1 VTVGGSGSNEV
12 GVASRAK
19 ITIPFEAKPTD
30 GPMGRTTSPPQEP
43 RTMKMIVFFV
53 TASLL
58 AAVGSARAQDKSAPK
73 LNLDVLEKLYDTK
86 MKSVVVTEEK
96 SHVKTKITITF
107 DFTKNV
113 TDLELLN
120 LTFAA
125 SPGIPYRFDALPLIF
140 HFFDEDNVCI
150 EKIIIGAIEGDLTGV
165 RGDAFRVFLYCP
177 TESFKKAKRIEA
189 RYYLPLPK

>member
-1 VTVGGSGSNEV
+1 MDREWHFGPTCDVTVGGLESNEV
-12 GVASRAK
+12 EATSRAK
-19 ITIPFEAKPTD
+19 ITNPFEVKPTD

-58 AAVGSARAQDKSAPK
+58 AAAGSARSQDKSDPM
-73 LNLDVLEKLYDTK
+73 LNLDVLEKLYGTK
-86 MKSVVVTEEK
+86 MKSVVVTEVK
-96 SHVKTKITITF
+96 SPHKTKITITF

-140 HFFDEDNVCI
+140 HFFDGDNVCI
-150 EKIIIGAIEGDLTGV
+150 EKIIIA
-165 RGDAFRVFLYCP
+165 
-177 TESFKKAKRIEA
+177 ESKAT
-189 RYYLPLPK
+189 